1 MAIQIMTHLCAR
13 VSILV
18 RLALKGHGA
27 GLLLIKHVIETVAY
41 QVIADLVF
49 AINLSAAR
57 RADRYKSIDDTI
69 VQ

>member
-1 MAIQIMTHLCAR
+1 
-13 VSILV
+13 
-18 RLALKGHGA
+18 
-27 GLLLIKHVIETVAY
+27 LLLIKHVIETVAY